1 MRVMYGIMS
10 GILQCTGYMLFLYLG
25 GYNATHS
32 TEEPMFLLGCIS
44 AALLVEAGHR
54 LRRLVTDPYP
64 PRAFAIHANAP
75 FYMQWY
81 SQVATITQAIWG
93 AGIGPST
100 AVWELSTS
108 NFYTDMPLYRHDLRI
123 LHGPRYQCG

>member
-44 AALLVEAGHR
+44 AALLVEAGHC
-54 LRRLVTDPYP
+54 LRRLVTDP
-64 PRAFAIHANAP
+64 
-75 FYMQWY
+75 
-81 SQVATITQAIWG
+81 
-93 AGIGPST
+93 
-100 AVWELSTS
+100 
-108 NFYTDMPLYRHDLRI
+108 
-123 LHGPRYQCG
+123 